1 MSESSDAYMTGWRAG
16 YHNATLAERKRI
28 ITALRDAETA
38 KTLMVLA
45 RNTANENPKDI
56 QNHAWHRIETVLRE
70 EQK

>member
-1 MSESSDAYMTGWRAG
+1 MSENSDAYMAGWRAG

-28 ITALRDAETA
+28 IKALRDEETA

-45 RNTANENPKDI
+45 RNTLEEHPKVI
-56 QNHAWHRIETVLRE
+56 QSHAWGRIEDVLRE